1 MQHGSSSIFVFIPQV
16 SWMIER
22 ENSDAVFTSTSKKY
36 IRVNL
41 SVLGNDEGVGVNA
54 GNKSGAAG
62 DGKES
67 GAAASSSAASASAAK
82 MVGMVAGQKS
92 SPLPSFFY
100 LEFTLEVDFCMRGGL
115 LADKVG
121 FGKTSSFLALL
132 QFQSDPA
139 NKQPDPTTTRSE
151 DIKKHYINAPNT
163 TLILVPSNLLKQWKQ
178 EIEVRV
184 MNLLNL

>member
-1 MQHGSSSIFVFIPQV
+1 
-16 SWMIER
+16 MIER
-22 ENSDAVFTSTSKKY
+22 ENSDAVFTSTTKKY

-41 SVLGNDEGVGVNA
+41 SVLGNDEEVNVGKDV
-54 GNKSGAAG
+54 AAE

-67 GAAASSSAASASAAK
+67 GAGASASAASSSSAK
-82 MVGMVAGQKS
+82 MVGVAGQKPPS
-92 SPLPSFFY
+92 LPPF

-139 NKQPDPTTTRSE
+139 NKQPDPTITRSE

-163 TLILVPSNLLKQWKQ
+163 TLILVPSNLLKQWKH

-184 MNLLNL
+184 